1 MYINKNK
8 HDITMNSWTKPYL
21 KFVLKPI
28 TKNGYS
34 YGFISEADI
43 LYIFVKEGSI
53 KDTIEVS
60 DDLFVEYDE
69 NNRIAG

>member
-1 MYINKNK
+1 MRVRY
-8 HDITMNSWTKPYL
+8 D
-21 KFVLKPI
+21 
-28 TKNGYS
+28 
-34 YGFISEADI
+34 SEADI

-69 NNRIAG
+69 NNHIAGIELWQARKNLLPELMSYVEQVNEATMDLKS